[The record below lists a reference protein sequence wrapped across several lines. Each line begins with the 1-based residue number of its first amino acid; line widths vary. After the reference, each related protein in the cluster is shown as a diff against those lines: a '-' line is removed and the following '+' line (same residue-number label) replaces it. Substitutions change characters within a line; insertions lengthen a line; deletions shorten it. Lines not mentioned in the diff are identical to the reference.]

1 MPKNTRD
8 VFFDEVYE
16 KIRNGEDIVIVSAD
30 LAAPSLDRFR
40 VDYPNRYIS
49 VGIAEQNLLAVSVGL
64 AQNGKKVIVYGCS
77 PFMWARGYEF
87 IRVLLGCMD
96 VPVIMLSLCV
106 GFNFSTL
113 GPTHFSI
120 EDLSVLRSIPYLRIN
135 AVNNV
140 VMAKEV
146 LNYSLNSTHPN
157 FIRMENT
164 DNTGQYKDCKIDYD
178 KGFLEHSTGKDLT
191 IVTIGSTAHEAVAAA
206 RNLSE
211 NDVNTGVVEVISLP
225 LNEKALLR
233 VFDNTRSLLVVEE
246 HVLQGGL
253 GSYICEIICDSGKQK
268 PIKRIGLNFKDGYYY
283 SFGKTAEVRHLFG
296 LDKHGIEQAAIQ
308 FARQNNH

>member
-8 VFFDEVYE
+8 VFFDKVYE

-40 VDYPNRYIS
+40 TDYPRRFIS

-96 VPVIMLSLCV
+96 VPVILLSLCV

-135 AVNNV
+135 AVNNT
-140 VMAKEV
+140 VMAKEA
-146 LNYSLNSTHPN
+146 LEYSLSCPHPN
-157 FIRMENT
+157 FIRMEHT
-164 DNTGQYKDCKIDYD
+164 ENTGLYNDCKIDYA
-178 KGFLEHSTGKDLT
+178 KGFLEHSSGRDLT
-191 IVTIGSTAHEAVAAA
+191 IITIGSTAHEAVTAA
-206 RNLSE
+206 RNLNE
-211 NDVNTGVVEVISLP
+211 NGIETGVVEVISMP
-225 LNEKALLR
+225 LNEQALLN
-233 VFDNTRSLLVVEE
+233 VIDSTQSLLVVEE

-253 GSYICEIICDSGKQK
+253 GSYICEIICDAGKQK
-268 PIKRIGLNFKDGYYY
+268 PIKRVGLDFKDGYYY

-296 LDKHGIEQAAIQ
+296 LDKQGIEQAAIQ
-308 FARQNNH
+308 FARRNNH